1 MTGYLEGI
9 VLLFPSDAGGRQ
21 APVAPR
27 EGTYRAFA
35 GFGMVRFIEGP
46 PIVEPGAEAR
56 VVMEVESPLP
66 ELQIA
71 AGAEVE
77 LVEEERV
84 VGRLTV
90 TRFWRNAL
98 AAELL

>member
-9 VLLFPSDAGGRQ
+9 VLLFPPDAGGRQ
-21 APVAPR
+21 ASIAPR
-27 EGTYRAFA
+27 EGTYRVFA

-46 PIVEPGAEAR
+46 PILTPGGEAR

-71 AGAEVE
+71 SGAEVE
-77 LVEEERV
+77 LVEGERV

-90 TRFWRNAL
+90 TRFWRNAV
-98 AAELL
+98 AV